1 MQHPIEFLRTEPHY
15 HPFPPRDVGRVS
27 PMFGKQWSE
36 DIDFMLIDRV
46 FLFLVWSK
54 PEHGDCPGGDELDEL
69 FQTVS
74 KSWWKATSRWVP
86 STSASSQSDLSSLV
100 TQIDEHEQPEKT
112 NLSPQPWELE
122 ADTAPSPESL
132 GPGTDTALSPQS
144 TIALPQS
151 LELGTIYGRRTF
163 LITASMPNPP
173 WRARSITSLQSGLDQ
188 ELTTCLPKRRS
199 AAGRAGSSTQTLRC
213 TWIA

>member
-1 MQHPIEFLRTEPHY
+1 MILAKSRKQVSSNIANNKSNKTIVFFIVVILYLYCIYIVSPKQFLLKISIMQHPIEFLRTEPHY

-86 STSASSQSDLSSLV
+86 STSASSQSDLSPLV

-112 NLSPQPWELE
+112 NLSPQPWEHSSQ
-122 ADTAPSPESL
+122 T
-132 GPGTDTALSPQS
+132 LSRS
-144 TIALPQS
+144 D
-151 LELGTIYGRRTF
+151 
-163 LITASMPNPP
+163 ITHANIQ
-173 WRARSITSLQSGLDQ
+173 RHTSLPLAGRDR
-188 ELTTCLPKRRS
+188 KS
-199 AAGRAGSSTQTLRC
+199 AAP
-213 TWIA
+213 